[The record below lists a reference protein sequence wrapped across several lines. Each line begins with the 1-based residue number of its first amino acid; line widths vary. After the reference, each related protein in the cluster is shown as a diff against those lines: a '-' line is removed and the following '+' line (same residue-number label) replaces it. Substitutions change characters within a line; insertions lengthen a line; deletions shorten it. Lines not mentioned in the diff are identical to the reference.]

1 MTVPQILLD
10 LMQLLFDIALPAA
23 MCTMVLAGL
32 ALRQEGGVNFQAG
45 GDFQKWIVWSVILL
59 TLPQLLAW
67 FAAQGINMPAQA
79 AGQVTSPWLVGMETS
94 FKSFVTGMVLGKLV
108 PVLAAWFVLKAV
120 LDASQGENPLGSIIT
135 AIFLLAVPSLVS
147 LFQSFDSG
155 SQFATVDMLAS
166 LWNYVSGTILPEAAG
181 LAVVGAVINYARHRP
196 VSPLILS
203 ALAFLSVSALWKLV
217 QAMVG

>member
-1 MTVPQILLD
+1 MTVPQVLID

-32 ALRQEGGVNFQAG
+32 KLRQEGGVNFQAG
-45 GDFQKWIVWSVILL
+45 GDFQKWIVWSAILL

-79 AGQVTSPWLVGMETS
+79 AGQVTSPWLAGMETT
-94 FKSFVTGMVLGKLV
+94 FKSFVTGTVLGKLV

-135 AIFLLAVPSLVS
+135 AIFLLAVSSLVS
-147 LFQSFDSG
+147 LFQSFNSG